1 MSEGWSEVG
10 ISGGS
15 HLERMVEMYQEL
27 GFEVRLEQITPEDQE
42 CAKCYQEC
50 AKCYEETGETP
61 YRVYVRSKEDAG
73 ETAEGGER

>member
-1 MSEGWSEVG
+1 MNEGWSEVG

-27 GFEVRLEQITPEDQE
+27 GFEVRLEQITPGDQE
-42 CAKCYQEC
+42 CAR
-50 AKCYEETGETP
+50 CYEETGETP

>member
-1 MSEGWSEVG
+1 MNERWNEVG

-27 GFEVRLEQITPEDQE
+27 GFEVRLEQITPEDR
-42 CAKCYQEC
+42 EC

-73 ETAEGGER
+73 ETAEGSER

>member
-1 MSEGWSEVG
+1 MNEGWSEVG

-27 GFEVRLEQITPEDQE
+27 GFEVRLEQITLGDQE
-42 CAKCYQEC
+42 CAR
-50 AKCYEETGETP
+50 CYEETGETP

-73 ETAEGGER
+73 ETAEGGEG

>member
-1 MSEGWSEVG
+1 MNEGWGEVG

-27 GFEVRLEQITPEDQE
+27 DFEVRLEQITPEDQE
-42 CAKCYQEC
+42 CAKCY
-50 AKCYEETGETP
+50 EETCETP

-73 ETAEGGER
+73 ETAEGSKR

>member
-1 MSEGWSEVG
+1 MNEGWNEVG

-27 GFEVRLEQITPEDQE
+27 GFEVRLEQITPEDR
-42 CAKCYQEC
+42 EC